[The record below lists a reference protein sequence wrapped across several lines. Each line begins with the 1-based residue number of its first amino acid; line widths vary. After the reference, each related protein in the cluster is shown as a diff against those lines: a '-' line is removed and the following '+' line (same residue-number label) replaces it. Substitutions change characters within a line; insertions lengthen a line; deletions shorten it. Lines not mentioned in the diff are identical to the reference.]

1 MTRVIGRRIAKLEQD
16 ARPESPM
23 AYHTVENIAAAKQL
37 KTEIQASGGD
47 LSHVMIIV
55 TGVPEALGNSA

>member
-23 AYHTVENIAAAKQL
+23 AYHTVENIAAAEQL
-37 KTEIQASGGD
+37 ENEIQASGGD
-47 LSHVMIIV
+47 LSRVIIVV
-55 TGVPEALGNSA
+55 TGVPVALGNSA